1 RRRKLLSQPHLCR
14 RPRSS
19 TRRLHETT
27 MSQKF
32 GNSRWV
38 REGFLDNRVEGT
50 VVGRIH
56 FAVIGAVD
64 LYLRGNFKPDI
75 AGLAIRFRNRRFE
88 DDDVAGQVIGDME
101 NPQIGT
107 VNLISFDPHP
117 NLVPHPYIEW
127 FSLRKHHYR
136 IELEPTDAWV
146 MSEAELESIQLDSQ
160 RIREA
165 LASTNT
171 EPAIREDS
179 DWV

>member
-1 RRRKLLSQPHLCR
+1 
-14 RPRSS
+14 
-19 TRRLHETT
+19 

-38 REGFLDNRVEGT
+38 QEGFLDNRVEGT

-64 LYLRGNFKPDI
+64 VYLRGNFKSDI
-75 AGLAIRFRNRRFE
+75 AGQAIRFRNPRFE
-88 DDDVAGQVIGDME
+88 DDDIAGQVIGDME
-101 NPQIGT
+101 SPQVGT

-117 NLVPHPYIEW
+117 NLSPHPYIEW
-127 FSLRKHHYR
+127 FSTRKNHYR
-136 IELEPTDAWV
+136 IELEPADAWV
-146 MSEAELESIQLDSQ
+146 MSESELANIETESR

-165 LASTNT
+165 LASK
-171 EPAIREDS
+171 ESASPSPEES